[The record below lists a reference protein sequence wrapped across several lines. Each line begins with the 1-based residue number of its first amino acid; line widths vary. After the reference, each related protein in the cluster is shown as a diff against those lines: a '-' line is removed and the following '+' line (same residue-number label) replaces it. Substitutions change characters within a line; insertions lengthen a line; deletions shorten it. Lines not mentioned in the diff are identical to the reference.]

1 MIKRTHVEVEVG
13 TAEAVAV
20 CKTEAVI
27 LSVMVVGEATM
38 KTREVMLGT
47 PLTTG

>member
-1 MIKRTHVEVEVG
+1 VIMKTHVEVEVG
-13 TAEAVAV
+13 TAEAVV
-20 CKTEAVI
+20 VWKTEAVM

-47 PLTTG
+47 PATTG